1 MHVLYV
7 LMASWQGFFRTVLVV
22 MANEIVIGN
31 SILYNAGLIIKVIYV
46 YYQITLLF
54 NGFINSFVTKAFKAV
69 FTLGP

>member
-1 MHVLYV
+1 
-7 LMASWQGFFRTVLVV
+7 

-54 NGFINSFVTKAFKAV
+54 NGFINSFVTKTFKAV